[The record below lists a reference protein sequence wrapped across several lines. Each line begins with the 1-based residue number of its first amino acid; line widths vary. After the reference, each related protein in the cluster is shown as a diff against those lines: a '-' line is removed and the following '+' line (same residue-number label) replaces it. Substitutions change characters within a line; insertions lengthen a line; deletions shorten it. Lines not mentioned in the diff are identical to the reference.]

1 MKLLLLS
8 DSHGRL
14 ANLLDAVDRE
24 EPNAVFHLGDL
35 CEDAENLAAAYP
47 ELPVTMV
54 AGNCDG
60 WGASAPGETEVTVK
74 GVRFFLT
81 HGHLYRVKQGLGPLR
96 NEGLARG
103 ADVVC
108 FGHTHV
114 PVVEEDSG
122 GPWLVN
128 PGTAGGI
135 GNRATYGVVI
145 IERGQK
151 SVEIKEL

>member
-14 ANLLDAVDRE
+14 VNLLDAVDRE
-24 EPNAVFHLGDL
+24 TPDAVFHLGDL
-35 CEDAENLAAAYP
+35 CEDAEDLAAAYP

-60 WGASAPGETEVTVK
+60 WGVSAPGEIEVTVE
-74 GVRFFLT
+74 GVRLFLT
-81 HGHLYRVKQGLGPLR
+81 HGHLYRVKQGLELLR
-96 NEGLARG
+96 NESLARG

-108 FGHTHV
+108 YGHTHV
-114 PVVEEDSG
+114 PKVEKNLDGS
-122 GPWLVN
+122 WLVN
-128 PGTAGGI
+128 PGTVGGI

-145 IERGQK
+145 IEHGQK